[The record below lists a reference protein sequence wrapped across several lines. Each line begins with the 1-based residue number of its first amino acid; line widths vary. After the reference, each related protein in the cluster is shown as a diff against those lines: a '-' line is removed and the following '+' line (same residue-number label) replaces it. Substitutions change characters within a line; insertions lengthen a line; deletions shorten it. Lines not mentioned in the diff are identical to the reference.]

1 LGPFKFISPAFF
13 HLSQSE
19 GIMKNMD
26 NLKEMTNAELENYLS
41 FSTMDLNAINFRA
54 TEIEQEIAQLQNDM
68 TSIINAIGQNT
79 IDLDECLQELETVES
94 NIEEIEQE
102 IRHRQDNQI
111 YQRSYEELESL
122 GQAVLKF

>member
-1 LGPFKFISPAFF
+1 
-13 HLSQSE
+13 
-19 GIMKNMD
+19 MD

-41 FSTMDLNAINFRA
+41 LSIMDLNATDFRA
-54 TEIEQEIAQLQNDM
+54 TQIEQEIAQLQNDM
-68 TSIINAIGQNT
+68 TSIINAISQNT
-79 IDLDECLQELETVES
+79 IELDECLQELETVES
-94 NIEEIEQE
+94 NIEEIERE